1 MPRLKRQQLFVDPHV
16 QGAFLLRVSIYFGAW
31 ILGAGATA
39 TMLGMTSF
47 LAQSDYALMGQ
58 YWYFMKLVLVASLLV
73 LPLILYDVGVLT
85 NRVIGPLNRLR
96 RELRRLGE
104 GQRVGPLEFREGD
117 YWQEF
122 AAEFNAVAQRVAC
135 LEDELETARR
145 QDFSLAVGDS

>member
-1 MPRLKRQQLFVDPHV
+1 
-16 QGAFLLRVSIYFGAW
+16 
-31 ILGAGATA
+31 
-39 TMLGMTSF
+39 MTSF
-47 LAQSDYALMGQ
+47 LAQSDFALVGQ

-73 LPLILYDVGVLT
+73 LPLILYDIGVLT

-104 GQRVGPLEFREGD
+104 GQRVEPLEFRDGD

-122 AAEFNAVAQRVAC
+122 AAEFNAVAQRVAR

-145 QDFSLAVGDS
+145 HEFSLTASDS